1 MKISAFITAISAAA
15 LSAVLSACAGETT
28 KEEALR
34 RDFEGSIEN
43 PANNAG
49 ISDVIV
55 RRVAEDSTRSIFE
68 VLTGEEFRHGR
79 LFIRTDE
86 RDRSGLYFFVMF
98 KTYTKDILE
107 GSQIDLYVH
116 SSKSPKVEKFS
127 FKVPENFTLLREV
140 ALGITGAD
148 APKVDDKILAWK
160 IEVRN
165 KKGEIISQKQSWLW
179 SVENP
184 SPAEK

>member
-1 MKISAFITAISAAA
+1 MKIPAFITAISAAA
-15 LSAVLSACAGETT
+15 LAAVLSACAGETT

-43 PANNAG
+43 PANDSA
-49 ISDVIV
+49 ISDVIIRKV
-55 RRVAEDSTRSIFE
+55 SEDSTRSIFE
-68 VLTGEEFRHGR
+68 VLTGGEFRHGR

-86 RDRSGLYFFVMF
+86 SDRTGLYFFVMF
-98 KTYTKDILE
+98 KTYTKDILKDSE
-107 GSQIDLYVH
+107 IVLFVH

-148 APKVDDKILAWK
+148 AAKVDDKILAWK
-160 IEVRN
+160 IEVKN
-165 KKGEIISQKQSWLW
+165 KKGEIIVRKQSWLW

-184 SPAEK
+184 SPSAK

>member
-1 MKISAFITAISAAA
+1 MKIPSLITFISAAA
-15 LSAVLSACAGETT
+15 LAAVLSACAGETS

-43 PANNAG
+43 PANDPA
-49 ISDVIV
+49 ISDVII
-55 RRVAEDSTRSIFE
+55 RYVAEDSTRSVFE

-79 LFIRTDE
+79 LFLRTDE
-86 RDRSGLYFFVMF
+86 PNRTGFYFFVMF

-127 FKVPENFTLLREV
+127 FKVPEKFTLLREV

-148 APKVDDKILAWK
+148 AAKIDDKILAWK
-160 IEVRN
+160 IEVKN

-184 SPAEK
+184 SPSEK